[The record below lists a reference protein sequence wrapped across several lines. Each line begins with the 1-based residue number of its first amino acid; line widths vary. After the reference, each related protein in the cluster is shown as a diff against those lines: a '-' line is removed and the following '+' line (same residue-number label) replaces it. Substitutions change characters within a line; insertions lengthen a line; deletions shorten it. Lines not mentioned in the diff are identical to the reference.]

1 MALSITAKRAL
12 DAYGGEALWRE
23 AKSIEAVVS
32 ARGLAFTLK
41 RRPAFQRARIVM
53 AVGRPYSR
61 LTPIGLDPAVAG
73 VLEGGD
79 VRLED
84 ASGKAVAERRD
95 ARGSF
100 GGLRRQIMWDDLD
113 MTYFAN
119 YAFWNYFTLPRLLL
133 NETIDWRELG
143 EGRLR
148 ATFPDHLPTH
158 SRVQDFR
165 FDPATG
171 RLVQHDYT
179 AQIISRLATAANV
192 VLAHEV
198 KDGVAYPSKRLVS
211 PRAPSGG
218 ALDWPRLIEIE
229 VHEFRVLG
237 G

>member
-1 MALSITAKRAL
+1 MSLSATAKRAL
-12 DAYGGEALWRE
+12 EAYGGEAIWRE

-41 RRPAFQRARIVM
+41 RRPAFRRARIVM
-53 AVGRPYSR
+53 AVERPNSR
-61 LTPIGLDPAVAG
+61 LTPIGIDPSLAG

-84 ASGKAVAERRD
+84 SSGEVVAERRD
-95 ARGSF
+95 ARSYF
-100 GGLRRQIMWDDLD
+100 GGLRRQVMWDDLD

-133 NETIDWRELG
+133 NEAIDWRELG

-148 ATFPDHLPTH
+148 AMFPDHLPTH

-179 AQIISRLATAANV
+179 ARIISRLATAANV

-198 KDGVAYPSKRLVS
+198 KDGVAYPAQRLVS
-211 PRAPSGG
+211 PRMPSGG
-218 ALDWPRLIEIE
+218 ALGWPKLIEIE
-229 VHEFRVLG
+229 VHEFRLI
-237 G
+237 